1 MEKQSRKKLKVI
13 LCYNEL
19 ETSLGYKRYAKQTKK
34 KSTKQPNK
42 WKECGTRCHK
52 PLILALGAE
61 AGRSL
66 RSVRYIERFLSQ
78 KHSNIHL

>member
-34 KSTKQPNK
+34 NQPNNQTSGRNV
-42 WKECGTRCHK
+42 EQ
-52 PLILALGAE
+52 GATN
-61 AGRSL
+61 L
-66 RSVRYIERFLSQ
+66 
-78 KHSNIHL
+78 